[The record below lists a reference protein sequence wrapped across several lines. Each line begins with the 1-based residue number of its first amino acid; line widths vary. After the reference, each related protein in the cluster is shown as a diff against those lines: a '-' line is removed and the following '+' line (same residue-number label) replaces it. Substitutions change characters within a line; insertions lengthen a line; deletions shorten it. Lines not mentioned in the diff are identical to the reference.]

1 LISGISLAVVVV
13 EAAEKSGSLITARY
27 ALEQGRDVCAVPGS
41 VLGGRNRGSHALLK
55 DGAKVVES
63 ADDILKDLGWP
74 GLSGIQT
81 PVGCSAG
88 EISSNPLKTDS
99 LLHKLTPG
107 EEYGLDELSVTVGL
121 AGARLLSRLTEW
133 ELSGQLV
140 KRGSLWQ
147 RRS

>member
-1 LISGISLAVVVV
+1 M
-13 EAAEKSGSLITARY
+13 
-27 ALEQGRDVCAVPGS
+27 
-41 VLGGRNRGSHALLK
+41 LK

-74 GLSGIQT
+74 GLSGLQT

-121 AGARLLSRLTEW
+121 VGAKLLSRLTEW